1 MKKIKLILGSIVLA
15 MGLTSCESW
24 LDVNQDPDNPT
35 AESATPDIRLPWIQN
50 YFTYAWG
57 SASMRTS
64 QIYGVLTQTS
74 TTSANGCL
82 AKWNP
87 LQSSATT
94 PYQNWFI
101 GAGVNVDP
109 LVAKATAVGANHY
122 AGVALIIESMGF
134 NLMSDLY
141 GEIPMKEAY
150 TGKYDPTY
158 DDGKD
163 LWFMCMDD
171 LEKGIEYLKK
181 TNVNYPLSQ
190 GDCWLNGDADKW
202 IKFAYGLKARYI
214 AKLSKKFG
222 KEITKKDGTKVTY
235 TEQDVLDALALS
247 LKSNDD
253 NVSIKNYNIDGDE
266 TNITVGD
273 PVQANML
280 WNSLAYG
287 SSQRITKYYV
297 DLFKADDP
305 RIDKL
310 VPSVMTHVKLKADG
324 SLESYKW
331 TRAAGVDMLNKDN
344 NIRMAGNISNA
355 AFVEG
360 SSNTIKY
367 TIEEADARS
376 KFVNDMIATAHDVT
390 VNDKGVKVVYK
401 KGQIYV
407 NSTDYRHA
415 GDTIYANMA
424 SRGFETSGRGE
435 YDTYYYYSTNTSVP
449 YVSGTGT
456 FYGRI
461 NSDLDLMTYA
471 ELCFLKAEMLLRQ
484 NKNPEALQAYKDGVK
499 ANFERMQKKLTE
511 WGAQKTSVT
520 AGVDENP
527 TMQPMDAAA
536 VSAYLA
542 TVNAKSAVDIAEIM
556 REKFIAVS
564 FNYELWNDMRRY
576 DYSSGKVNGVKAF
589 PNFKRPCESTAVTKF
604 PGSVTSSDDFSVPQ
618 SAFRRWMQ
626 STHETNYNLVNLKA
640 SNTHAVEDDIYSI
653 PTWWDCATDD
663 EYYNYGITKTYK

>member
-1 MKKIKLILGSIVLA
+1 
-15 MGLTSCESW
+15 
-24 LDVNQDPDNPT
+24 
-35 AESATPDIRLPWIQN
+35 
-50 YFTYAWG
+50 
-57 SASMRTS
+57 
-64 QIYGVLTQTS
+64 
-74 TTSANGCL
+74 
-82 AKWNP
+82 
-87 LQSSATT
+87 
-94 PYQNWFI
+94 
-101 GAGVNVDP
+101 
-109 LVAKATAVGANHY
+109 
-122 AGVALIIESMGF
+122 
-134 NLMSDLY
+134 
-141 GEIPMKEAY
+141 
-150 TGKYDPTY
+150 
-158 DDGKD
+158 
-163 LWFMCMDD
+163 
-171 LEKGIEYLKK
+171 
-181 TNVNYPLSQ
+181 
-190 GDCWLNGDADKW
+190 
-202 IKFAYGLKARYI
+202 
-214 AKLSKKFG
+214 
-222 KEITKKDGTKVTY
+222 
-235 TEQDVLDALALS
+235 
-247 LKSNDD
+247 
-253 NVSIKNYNIDGDE
+253 
-266 TNITVGD
+266 
-273 PVQANML
+273 
-280 WNSLAYG
+280 
-287 SSQRITKYYV
+287 
-297 DLFKADDP
+297 
-305 RIDKL
+305 
-310 VPSVMTHVKLKADG
+310 
-324 SLESYKW
+324 
-331 TRAAGVDMLNKDN
+331 
-344 NIRMAGNISNA
+344 
-355 AFVEG
+355 
-360 SSNTIKY
+360 
-367 TIEEADARS
+367 
-376 KFVNDMIATAHDVT
+376 
-390 VNDKGVKVVYK
+390 
-401 KGQIYV
+401 
-407 NSTDYRHA
+407 
-415 GDTIYANMA
+415 MA